1 MGDAREWLSWLP
13 SVALLGE
20 RQQSDAEPMW
30 SPWDL
35 SSTNPHVPNEDDLHQ
50 HHDDDSESVSSRSSV
65 VSSRSSFVA
74 ASTAK
79 TMTTH
84 TRTSRAASRLPD
96 GAIGVA
102 GFPPMTQEDFI
113 LQGLKTI
120 LGKDVE
126 PETTTAQ
133 LSEKDRFVF
142 YRNRDAALVERKNR
156 KWLRDMGPSR
166 VLKHKGRQQQ
176 LSAQERT
183 HGRQTFPSNHMQASD
198 TEARSGAN
206 AHAATCRCP
215 TCRSL
220 CDSELTTKM
229 HAEVQNHLTSQRVAE
244 AGSSFKRHFEA
255 FCELQAMQDRV
266 IYVQRDHPM
275 HEEFRP

>member
-1 MGDAREWLSWLP
+1 MGDAGEWLSWLP
-13 SVALLGE
+13 TVALLGE
-20 RQQSDAEPMW
+20 RQQSDAEPVW

-35 SSTNPHVPNEDDLHQ
+35 ASTNPHVPNEDDLHQ
-50 HHDDDSESVSSRSSV
+50 HHDDDSESVSSRSSL

-74 ASTAK
+74 SSSAK

-102 GFPPMTQEDFI
+102 GFPPMTQEGVI
-113 LQGLKTI
+113 LQGLKMI
-120 LGKDVE
+120 LGRDVDL
-126 PETTTAQ
+126 ETTTAQ
-133 LSEKDRFVF
+133 LSEKDRIAF

-183 HGRQTFPSNHMQASD
+183 HGRQTFPSRHMEASD

-229 HAEVQNHLTSQRVAE
+229 HEEVQNHLTSQRVAE